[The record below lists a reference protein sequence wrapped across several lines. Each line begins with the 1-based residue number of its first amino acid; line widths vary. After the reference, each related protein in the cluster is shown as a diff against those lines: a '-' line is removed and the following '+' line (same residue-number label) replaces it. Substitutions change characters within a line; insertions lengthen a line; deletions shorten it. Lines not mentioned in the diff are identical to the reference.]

1 MENKK
6 GLLVI
11 ISAPSGGGK
20 DAVTNALV
28 REFPGSYKFITTT
41 TRLPR
46 PGNKEGVDYHFIS
59 KENFED
65 QIKQGEFLE
74 HNFYN
79 GYYYGTPR
87 KALESALEKDP
98 IIFLIVETNGK
109 KNIDKA
115 GIANFSIFFLPEN
128 EGVLKERIEKRGGL
142 SPAQIEER
150 LENARREIKESK
162 TYDLN
167 IVNRQGKIEET
178 IAQAAAAIRARLGRA
193 EY

>member
-1 MENKK
+1 MQNTN

-41 TRLPR
+41 TRPPR

-59 KENFED
+59 REDFEK
-65 QIKQGEFLE
+65 QIKQDQFLE
-74 HNFYN
+74 YNFYN
-79 GYYYGTPR
+79 GCYYGTP
-87 KALESALEKDP
+87 KNGLGEALMNHEL
-98 IIFLIVETNGK
+98 IFLIVETNGK

-128 EGVLKERIEKRGGL
+128 EDTLRARMEKRGGL

-150 LENARREIKESK
+150 LENARREIKESEI
-162 TYDLN
+162 YDLRIIN
-167 IVNRQGKIEET
+167 KQGKIEET
-178 IAQAAAAIRARLGRA
+178 IAQAAAAIRARLDQA
-193 EY
+193 

>member
-28 REFPGSYKFITTT
+28 HEFPGSYKFITTT

-46 PGNKEGVDYHFIS
+46 PGNKEGVDYNFIS
-59 KENFED
+59 KEDFEKL
-65 QIKQGEFLE
+65 INQGEFLE
-74 HNFYN
+74 YNFYN

-87 KALESALEKDP
+87 KALESALENDL

-109 KNIDKA
+109 RNIDKA
-115 GIANFSIFFLPEN
+115 GIANYSIFFLPEN
-128 EGVLKERIEKRGGL
+128 EDVLRARIEKRGGL

-150 LENARREIKESK
+150 LENARREIKESEI
-162 TYDLN
+162 YDLT
-167 IVNRQGKIEET
+167 IVNKQGKIEET
-178 IAQAAAAIRARLGRA
+178 IALAAAAIRARLDRD
-193 EY
+193 